1 MPCHGW
7 VSPSSS
13 RIDANIAWS
22 GGRHQASRAEK
33 DYGKPAVTRL
43 KVQANSHDVEKK
55 HLEFV
60 CCKKIGNS
68 RKTKFGRF
76 PLNMGPFFSI

>member
-1 MPCHGW
+1 MLCHGW
-7 VSPSSS
+7 VSPSST
-13 RIDANIAWS
+13 RIEANIAWS

-55 HLEFV
+55 HLELFV
-60 CCKKIGNS
+60 VKKSGTVGKPNLVD
-68 RKTKFGRF
+68 FH
-76 PLNMGPFFSI
+76 